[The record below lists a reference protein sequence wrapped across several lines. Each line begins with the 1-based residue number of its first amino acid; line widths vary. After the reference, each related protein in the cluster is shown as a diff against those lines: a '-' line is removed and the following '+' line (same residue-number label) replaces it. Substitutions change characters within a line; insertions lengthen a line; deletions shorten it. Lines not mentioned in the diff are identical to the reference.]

1 MWIAH
6 ILNCH
11 ISKEFSLRQ
20 GLLKVY
26 CSRNV
31 NIRFDNFKGVVSF
44 GNSVS
49 KQQQLHKQV
58 DLLSESRLMIQY
70 WADATSC
77 VH

>member
-20 GLLKVY
+20 ALIKVY
-26 CSRNV
+26 WYQNV
-31 NIRFDNFKGVVSF
+31 NIRFGNFKGVVSF

-49 KQQQLHKQV
+49 RQQQLHKQV
-58 DLLSESRLMIQY
+58 NLLSESRLMIK
-70 WADATSC
+70 
-77 VH
+77 